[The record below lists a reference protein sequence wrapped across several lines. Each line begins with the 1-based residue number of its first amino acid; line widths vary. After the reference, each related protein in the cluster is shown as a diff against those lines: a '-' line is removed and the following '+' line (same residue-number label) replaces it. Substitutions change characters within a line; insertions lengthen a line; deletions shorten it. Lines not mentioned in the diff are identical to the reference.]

1 MKKVK
6 EDLGDPL
13 KELLSR
19 PLKDRIKAVAKD
31 VKTHKNRFAEIDAFD
46 LAHAL
51 EVPQAEQP
59 SGDWSFISYAEKI
72 SCEEYAKYN
81 SPASEIVYLIEDD
94 VPAKRFKE
102 LVKKSSKLDEVAAPK
117 FNFLTVHER
126 ALLEEAISQEQLENN
141 EDNGQSCIAHYWVG
155 KRSDNLCFEA
165 TVEDDGSCIF
175 LLTPYDKKEFVDLN
189 NCLTDDW

>member
-1 MKKVK
+1 MPPK
-6 EDLGDPL
+6 
-13 KELLSR
+13 R
-19 PLKDRIKAVAKD
+19 PKSCANPATGTSVY
-31 VKTHKNRFAEIDAFD
+31 VG
-46 LAHAL
+46 AL
-51 EVPQAEQP
+51 EK
-59 SGDWSFISYAEKI
+59 W
-72 SCEEYAKYN
+72 
-81 SPASEIVYLIEDD
+81 LD
-94 VPAKRFKE
+94 VQ
-102 LVKKSSKLDEVAAPK
+102 K